1 MVMYSFFRALGSWTR
16 SLDIASRFTGVSI
29 QVLIVYTGYLIP
41 PTKMHP
47 WFKWL
52 MWINPVQYG
61 FEALMAN
68 EFYNLEIQCVPP
80 YLVPDGPGSAP
91 QYQSCLVQ
99 GSQPG
104 QSSVSTLSPPIF
116 PLSYWLCDHETRSK
130 SLKPLY
136 AHFNTPLVCSL
147 KLHAKSGI
155 IAGSWGGLHLDGV

>member
-16 SLDIASRFTGVSI
+16 SLDVASRFTGVSI
-29 QVLIVYTGYLIP
+29 QILIVYTGYLIP

-68 EFYNLEIQCVPP
+68 EFYNLDIQCVPP
-80 YLVPDGPGSAP
+80 YLVPEGPGSAP
-91 QYQSCLVQ
+91 QYQSCLIQ

-104 QSSVSTLSPPIF
+104 QPTVSTLC
-116 PLSYWLCDHETRSK
+116 LRSYI
-130 SLKPLY
+130 Y
-136 AHFNTPLVCSL
+136 VMF
-147 KLHAKSGI
+147 
-155 IAGSWGGLHLDGV
+155 AGL